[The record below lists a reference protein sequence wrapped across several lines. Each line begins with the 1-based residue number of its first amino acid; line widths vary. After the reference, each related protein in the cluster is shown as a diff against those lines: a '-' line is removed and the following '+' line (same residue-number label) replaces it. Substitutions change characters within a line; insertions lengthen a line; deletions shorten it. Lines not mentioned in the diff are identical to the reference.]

1 MVGRTGHSAKTK
13 ARRGREIDVLIFP
26 IQAAGSGLFC
36 AEKGHA
42 GKMCS
47 LLFPFRRLL
56 FGRSEDPSRAAGLEV
71 QAAGRRACERTGL
84 YCYKFHH
91 LFQMRKMDGLGGG
104 GVVAFIWL

>member
-1 MVGRTGHSAKTK
+1 MDSDKRCVVGRTGHSAKTK

-36 AEKGHA
+36 TEKGHA

-56 FGRSEDPSRAAGLEV
+56 FGRSEDPSREASG
-71 QAAGRRACERTGL
+71 QPGWRCRQR
-84 YCYKFHH
+84 
-91 LFQMRKMDGLGGG
+91 G
-104 GVVAFIWL
+104 GVRVKGQAFIATSFTIYSK